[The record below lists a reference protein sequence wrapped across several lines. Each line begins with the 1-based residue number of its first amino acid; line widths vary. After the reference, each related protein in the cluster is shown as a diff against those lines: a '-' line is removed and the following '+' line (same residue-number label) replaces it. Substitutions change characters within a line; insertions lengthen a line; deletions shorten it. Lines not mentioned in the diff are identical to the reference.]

1 MADYGKYQQFAYKR
15 ELLQIKVN
23 SYNMKDIDIKMFTK
37 TPEERKYLNAIK
49 SDHKQGLLKRELDPT
64 KHMN

>member
-1 MADYGKYQQFAYKR
+1 MADYGKYQQFADKR

-23 SYNMKDIDIKMFTK
+23 SFNLPDIDMSVFTK

-49 SDHKQGLLKRELDPT
+49 SDHKQMLLNRGLDPT